1 MSHFLIRRLK
11 LSKLSHIR
19 VSHLTASSRSFS
31 NCIFKVIPCGTTQR
45 DGDVGNLAIHS
56 YVDKLIDF
64 TQKKVPMELTK
75 GMGTIGASHG
85 WVATLKNGVVC
96 LQDDFDPYAS
106 NTNPKR
112 IPLPPL
118 VTLPHCQ
125 TQIVTNIA
133 MSSSSPEDEDC
144 IVAVKFLGP
153 QLSLCRPAQRDCKWS
168 NIRITDPS
176 FFSSHVMYSKR
187 DGMFS
192 MPASGGNYT
201 ASCDLGRH
209 VNEPKIQMLSYPK
222 QRVFEDL
229 YLSTG
234 ECFEKE
240 FLRKFDWKY
249 TDWSC
254 RMEHYLV
261 ESSRTGETFLVKW
274 SKDINPLDGRSEVDM
289 FLVLRIDEEG
299 NAVYTKDFGGECIF
313 ISKAESFCLPAACLR
328 DKRPNC
334 IYHLSNTSFG
344 INCMDD
350 DEKERG
356 GEFTFPAPF
365 WFPPKLDSEGKRILS
380 SGIQYPK

>member
-1 MSHFLIRRLK
+1 MSRQLK
-11 LSKLSHIR
+11 LWKLSLI
-19 VSHLTASSRSFS
+19 SHLASRSFS
-31 NCIFKVIPCGTTQR
+31 NCIFRVTPCGTTRR
-45 DGDVGNLAIHS
+45 DGDVGNLAIYS

-64 TQKKVPMELTK
+64 TPKKVPMELVK

-96 LQDDFDPYAS
+96 LQDDLDPNAS
-106 NTNPKR
+106 YTDPKR

-133 MSSSSPEDEDC
+133 MSSSSPEDQDC

-153 QLSLCRPAQRDCKWS
+153 QLSLCRPAQRDCKWRNMS
-168 NIRITDPS
+168 ISDPS
-176 FFSSHVMYSKR
+176 FFSSHVMYSMR

-201 ASCDLGRH
+201 ASCDL
-209 VNEPKIQMLSYPK
+209 VMEEPKIRMLSYPK

-229 YLSTG
+229 YIKSTG
-234 ECFEKE
+234 TVVDKE
-240 FLRKFDWKY
+240 FLRKVLWMY
-249 TDWSC
+249 SDWSC

-261 ESSRTGETFLVKW
+261 ESGSETFLVKW
-274 SKDINPLDGRSEVDM
+274 SKDTNPLDGTSELDLFV
-289 FLVLRIDEEG
+289 VLRIDEEG
-299 NAVYTKDFGGECIF
+299 NAVYTKDFAGLCFF
-313 ISKAESFCLPAACLR
+313 ISKAESFCLPASCLH

-344 INCMDD
+344 IICMDD
-350 DEKERG
+350 DENKRG
-356 GEFTFPAPF
+356 GDWTFPTPF
-365 WFPPKLDSEGKRILS
+365 WFPPNLDSNGKRILS
-380 SGIQYPK
+380 SGIQYPVNNNTSRYTE